1 MAVNRRRGE
10 IAATLDGRDYWLC
23 LTLGALAELEDAFG
37 VADLGMLAERFA
49 GGRLSARDIVRV
61 LGAGLRG
68 GGSEISDE
76 EVARLSHAD
85 GIAGMAAL
93 VAELLA
99 ASFGGMEAGE
109 SPANP

>member
-10 IAATLDGRDYWLC
+10 IAARLDGRDYRLC
-23 LTLGALAELEDAFG
+23 LTLGALAELEDAFE
-37 VADLGMLAERFA
+37 VADLGMLAERFS

-68 GGSEISDE
+68 GGTRIGDE
-76 EVARLSHAD
+76 DVAKLSHEN
-85 GIAGMAAL
+85 GIAGLAAL

-99 ASFGGMEAGE
+99 ASFGGMEAGQ